1 MLNQQIIIYAH
12 QYQAPQVVYAVQ
24 HDTGRT
30 LTFVPGDFQIPAGA
44 TAQLWCKTPSG
55 VLSFAAGTVSGQE
68 ITAALTEY
76 NLAEAGNNLGQLQIS
91 ADGDY
96 IKAFTFILRV
106 QEEVNGE
113 ELTPEEMTL
122 LEQAIA
128 EMQAEI
134 SDQLAAFEDEMDN
147 LVPKTREINGHALD
161 QDVTL
166 TPSDIGAAA
175 DTLEINGHRLNEDI
189 TLTPADLGAV
199 PNTRTVNGKA
209 LSSNITVE
217 AGEVPFTPTS
227 DIESENVQDAIAE
240 AVGLMSEA
248 HEDTLYTNAG
258 TSSPIGDYTLAE
270 DVEDYQYLDF
280 YCYFTGRTDI
290 KRVPVVEAQD
300 YQLRFINLADSDS
313 STFVG
318 LSEIGIQVN
327 GTTLTITH
335 NKYWSWSGTLSSD
348 PTIGTSG
355 KPYIVQVKG
364 VKYDVIG
371 GGGGGGTSNYNDL
384 TNKPQINGTTLSGN
398 KSPADIGA
406 IALPSS
412 PSSGD
417 FLVYNGSAWAAATL
431 AEWQGGSY

>member
-96 IKAFTFILRV
+96 IKAFIFILRV

-134 SDQLAAFEDEMDN
+134 SDQLAIFEAELDT

-166 TPSDIGAAA
+166 DPEDIGAAA
-175 DTLEINGHRLNEDI
+175 ADTEINGHPLTGNID
-189 TLTPADLGAV
+189 LTPGDIGAV
-199 PNTRTVNGKA
+199 PSTRTVNGYA
-209 LSSNITVE
+209 LNQNVTVP
-217 AGEVPFTPTS
+217 ASAVPFTPTS
-227 DIESENVQDAIAE
+227 DIDSTNVQGAIEE

-248 HEDTLYTNAG
+248 HEDLLYTNAG
-258 TSSPIGDYTLAE
+258 TSSPVGDYTLTE
-270 DVEDYQYLDF
+270 DVSGYQYLDI
-280 YCYFTGRTDI
+280 YSYFTGLTEI
-290 KRVPVVEAQD
+290 KRVPVSENTS
-300 YQLRFINLADSDS
+300 YQLRFMNLADSES
-313 STFVG
+313 STFLG
-318 LSEIGIQVN
+318 FSELGVSFS
-327 GTTLTITH
+327 GATMTVTH
-335 NKYWSWSGTLSSD
+335 NKYENWSGNVDSNPVIAS
-348 PTIGTSG
+348 SG
-355 KPYIVQVKG
+355 KPYIVKVMG

-371 GGGGGGTSNYNDL
+371 SGGGGGGGSVNWGS
-384 TNKPQINGTTLSGN
+384 IGGTLSN
-398 KSPADIGA
+398 QTDLAN
-406 IALPSS
+406 ALSEKITAPSS
-412 PSSGD
+412 AATGA
-417 FLVYNGSAWAAATL
+417 FLVWNGSAWVAQTL
-431 AEWQGGSY
+431 STWQGGNY

>member
-76 NLAEAGNNLGQLQIS
+76 NLAEAGNNIGQLQIS

-96 IKAFTFILRV
+96 IKAFSFILRV

-134 SDQLAAFEDEMDN
+134 SDQLAAFEDEMDG

-166 TPSDIGAAA
+166 TPGDIGAAA
-175 DTLEINGHRLNEDI
+175 SSTEINGHALTGDINLTPGDVGAVPDTLEINNYALDEDI
-189 TLTPADLGAV
+189 ALHAV
-199 PNTRTVNGKA
+199 D
-209 LSSNITVE
+209 I
-217 AGEVPFTPTS
+217 PFTPTQ
-227 DIESENVQDAIAE
+227 DIEATNVQNAINE

-258 TSSPIGDYTLAE
+258 TTSPVGDYTLSA
-270 DVEDYQYLDF
+270 DVSGYQYLDI
-280 YCYFTGRTDI
+280 YSYFTGLTEI
-290 KRVPVVEAQD
+290 KRVPVSENTS
-300 YQLRFINLADSDS
+300 YQLRFMNLADSES
-313 STFVG
+313 STFLG
-318 LSEIGIQVN
+318 FSELGVSFS
-327 GTTLTITH
+327 GTTMTVTH
-335 NKYWSWSGTLSSD
+335 NKYENWSGNVDSNPVIAS
-348 PTIGTSG
+348 SG
-355 KPYIVQVKG
+355 KPYIVKVMG

-371 GGGGGGTSNYNDL
+371 SGGGGGGGSVNWGS
-384 TNKPQINGTTLSGN
+384 IGGTLSN
-398 KSPADIGA
+398 QTDLAN
-406 IALPSS
+406 ALGEKITAPSS
-412 PSSGD
+412 AATGA
-417 FLVYNGSAWAAATL
+417 FLVWNGSAWVAQTL
-431 AEWQGGSY
+431 STWQGGNY

>member
-76 NLAEAGNNLGQLQIS
+76 NLAETGNNLGQLQIS

-134 SDQLAAFEDEMDN
+134 STQLAAFEDELDTK
-147 LVPKTREINGHALD
+147 VPKTREINGHALD

-166 TPSDIGAAA
+166 TPEDLGAAEA
-175 DTLEINGHRLNEDI
+175 DTEINGHPLTGDI
-189 TLTPADLGAV
+189 DLTPGDIGAV
-199 PNTRTVNGKA
+199 PSMRTVNGYA
-209 LSSNITVE
+209 LNQNVTVP
-217 AGEVPFTPTS
+217 ASAVPFTPTS
-227 DIESENVQDAIAE
+227 DIDSTNVQGAIEE

-248 HEDTLYTNAG
+248 HEDLLYTNAG
-258 TSSPIGDYTLAE
+258 TSSPVGDYTLSA
-270 DVEDYQYLDF
+270 DVSGYQYLDI
-280 YCYFTGRTDI
+280 YSYFTGLTEI
-290 KRVPVVEAQD
+290 KRVPVSENTS
-300 YQLRFINLADSDS
+300 YQLRFMNLADSES
-313 STFVG
+313 STFLG
-318 LSEIGIQVN
+318 FSELGVSFS
-327 GTTLTITH
+327 GTTMTVTH
-335 NKYWSWSGTLSSD
+335 NKYENWSGNVDSNPVIAS
-348 PTIGTSG
+348 SG
-355 KPYIVQVKG
+355 KPYIVKVMG

-371 GGGGGGTSNYNDL
+371 SGGGGGGGSVNWGS
-384 TNKPQINGTTLSGN
+384 IGGTLSN
-398 KSPADIGA
+398 QTDLAN
-406 IALPSS
+406 ALGEKITAPSS
-412 PSSGD
+412 AATGA
-417 FLVYNGSAWAAATL
+417 FLVWNGSAWVAQTL
-431 AEWQGGSY
+431 STWQGGNY

>member
-24 HDTGRT
+24 HDTGRA

-55 VLSFAAGTVSGQE
+55 VLSFSAGTVSGQE

-96 IKAFTFILRV
+96 IKAFSFILRV

-134 SDQLAAFEDEMDN
+134 STQLAAFEDEMDN
-147 LVPKTREINGHALD
+147 LVPKTRKINGHALD

-166 TPSDIGAAA
+166 TPGDIGAAA
-175 DTLEINGHRLNEDI
+175 EDTEINGHALTGDI
-189 TLTPADLGAV
+189 DLTPGDIGAV
-199 PNTRTVNGKA
+199 PDTRTVNNYELDEDFTLHA
-209 LSSNITVE
+209 VDI
-217 AGEVPFTPTS
+217 PFTPTA
-227 DIESENVQDAIAE
+227 DIEATNVQNAINE

-248 HEDTLYTNAG
+248 HEDLIYTNTG
-258 TSSPIGDYTLAE
+258 TTSAVGDYTLTE
-270 DVEDYQYLDF
+270 DVSGYQYLDI
-280 YCYFTGRTDI
+280 YCYFSAFTEVRRI
-290 KRVPVVEAQD
+290 PVSDGTAYV
-300 YQLRFINLADSDS
+300 LRFMNLADSDS
-313 STFVG
+313 STFLG
-318 LSEIGIQVN
+318 FSEIGVSFS
-327 GTTLTITH
+327 GTTMTVTH
-335 NKYWSWSGTLSSD
+335 NKYENWSGNIDSNPVIAS
-348 PTIGTSG
+348 SG
-355 KPYIVQVKG
+355 KPYIVKVMG

-371 GGGGGGTSNYNDL
+371 SGGGGGGGSVNWGS
-384 TNKPQINGTTLSGN
+384 IGGTLSN
-398 KSPADIGA
+398 QTDLAN
-406 IALPSS
+406 ALGEKITAPSS
-412 PSSGD
+412 AATGA
-417 FLVYNGSAWAAATL
+417 FLVWNGSAWVAQTL
-431 AEWQGGSY
+431 STWQGGNY

>member
-96 IKAFTFILRV
+96 IKAFSFILRV

-134 SDQLAAFEDEMDN
+134 STQLAAFDDELDTK
-147 LVPKTREINGHALD
+147 VPKTREINGHALSL
-161 QDVTL
+161 DVTL
-166 TPSDIGAAA
+166 TPEDIGAAA
-175 DTLEINGHRLNEDI
+175 ADTEINGHPLTGDI
-189 TLTPADLGAV
+189 DLTPGDIGAV
-199 PNTRTVNGKA
+199 PNTRTVNGYA
-209 LSSNITVE
+209 MNQNVTVPASAIPISPIADLPDADDVQE
-217 AGEVPFTPTS
+217 AIVG
-227 DIESENVQDAIAE
+227 AI
-240 AVGLMSEA
+240 GLMSEA
-248 HEDTLYTNAG
+248 HEDLLYTNAG
-258 TSSPIGDYTLAE
+258 TSSPVGDYTLAE
-270 DVEDYQYLDF
+270 DVSGYQYLAI
-280 YCYFTGRTDI
+280 YTYFSGLNEIRRI
-290 KRVPVVEAQD
+290 PVDPGESYVF
-300 YQLRFINLADSDS
+300 RFLNLADADT
-313 STFVG
+313 STFIG
-318 LSEIGIQVN
+318 WSEISLSFSGSVMTVDN
-327 GTTLTITH
+327 
-335 NKYWSWSGTLSSD
+335 NKYVNWSGKVNSD
-348 PTIGTSG
+348 VVVATNG
-355 KPYIVQVKG
+355 KPVIVKVMG

-371 GGGGGGTSNYNDL
+371 SGGGGGSVNWGS
-384 TNKPQINGTTLSGN
+384 IGGTLSN
-398 KSPADIGA
+398 QTDLAN
-406 IALPSS
+406 ALGGKITAPSS
-412 PSSGD
+412 AATGA
-417 FLVYNGSAWAAATL
+417 FLVWNGSAWVAQTL
-431 AEWQGGSY
+431 STWQGGNY

>member
-96 IKAFTFILRV
+96 IKAFSFILRV

-166 TPSDIGAAA
+166 TPGDIGAAA
-175 DTLEINGHRLNEDI
+175 EDTEINGHPLTGDI
-189 TLTPADLGAV
+189 DLTPGDISAV
-199 PNTRTVNGKA
+199 PTTRTVNGYA
-209 LSSNITVE
+209 LNQNVTVP
-217 AGEVPFTPTS
+217 ASAIPISPIA
-227 DIESENVQDAIAE
+227 DLPNADDVQEAIAG
-240 AVGLMSEA
+240 AIGLMSEA

-270 DVEDYQYLDF
+270 DVSGYQYLDI
-280 YCYFTGRTDI
+280 YGYFTGLTEV
-290 KRVPVVEAQD
+290 KRIPVSD
-300 YQLRFINLADSDS
+300 GTSYQLRFMNLA
-313 STFVG
+313 
-318 LSEIGIQVN
+318 
-327 GTTLTITH
+327 
-335 NKYWSWSGTLSSD
+335 
-348 PTIGTSG
+348 
-355 KPYIVQVKG
+355 
-364 VKYDVIG
+364 
-371 GGGGGGTSNYNDL
+371 
-384 TNKPQINGTTLSGN
+384 
-398 KSPADIGA
+398 
-406 IALPSS
+406 
-412 PSSGD
+412 
-417 FLVYNGSAWAAATL
+417 SASA
-431 AEWQGGSY
+431 GPR